1 MSKKERDLNEM
12 CDGCV
17 CDFLRCYKPKL
28 SDMLYN
34 EEKLFT
40 LIKKNG
46 LKIPNL
52 RFVSFD
58 PKTCCATFESFTG
71 SSIEI
76 WDCRKLA
83 GIICQNVPPIP
94 PQPPVDCECSATI
107 TEGMAGTS
115 EVFANNDVDFLV
127 PDLTSRNIQG
137 RINICPGCTLEGS
150 VFNFMVPPLQGLFGF
165 RFESNVITNA
175 VCALNNSMLTVTG
188 VGTAEPIGNS
198 GGLDGV
204 FRYEVTLMTGT
215 PGTIAIT
222 LLDSNDN
229 IVFRTAPFTPSIGA
243 GKMVSI
249 DNCD

>member
-1 MSKKERDLNEM
+1 MNRKENEFKEL

-28 SDMLYN
+28 SDMLYI

-40 LIKKNG
+40 LVKENG

-58 PKTCCATFESFTG
+58 PKTCCATFKNFSE

-76 WDCRKLA
+76 WDCSKLA

-94 PQPPVDCECSATI
+94 PQPPVDCQCSATI
-107 TEGMAGTS
+107 TAGNSGTP
-115 EVFANNDVDFLV
+115 EVFANNDVTFLV
-127 PDLTSRNIQG
+127 PGLDSRNIQG
-137 RINICPGCTLEGS
+137 RINICPDCTLEGS
-150 VFNFMVPPLQGLFGF
+150 VFNFMVPPLQGILGF

-175 VCALNNSMLTVTG
+175 VCALENSMLTVTG
-188 VGTAEPIGNS
+188 VGTAQPIGNS
-198 GGLDGV
+198 GLDGV
-204 FRYEVTLMTGT
+204 FRYELILMTGT

-222 LLDSNDN
+222 LRDIND
-229 IVFRTAPFTPSIGA
+229 IVVFQTAPFPPSIGA
-243 GKMVSI
+243 GKMVEI
-249 DNCD
+249 VECE